1 MPRTSLL
8 LPDDLQDAARAA
20 GLNVSEIARRAIEA
34 ELDRRARHDELLAYL
49 DDLDRELGPPT
60 AAENAEAVEWVD
72 SIDRELSAR
81 RRNTTSG
88 DRSPVRQLS
97 PIGEAE
103 LEGFK
108 DWLVSTRGVTRK
120 VASDYRSRLRRA
132 IAVEPTTLRPNVQAD
147 IRTAIKAFTEYRTAI
162 GAHDRS

>member
-34 ELDRRARHDELLAYL
+34 ELDRRTRHDELLAYL

-60 AAENAEAVEWVD
+60 AAETADAAEWVD
-72 SIDRELSAR
+72 SIRRELSAHR
-81 RRNTTSG
+81 RPTAR
-88 DRSPVRQLS
+88 DRSPARELRS
-97 PIGEAE
+97 IDDAD

-108 DWLVSTRGVTRK
+108 DWLIATRGVTRK
-120 VASDYRSRLRRA
+120 VAGDYRSRLRRA
-132 IAVEPTTLRPNVQAD
+132 IAVDVTTLRPNVQAD
-147 IRTAIKAFTEYRTAI
+147 IRTAIKAFNEYQRTM
-162 GAHDRS
+162 GAQVRS